1 MLLLDGGA
9 PLPRGLEPTAD
20 NFLAFMV
27 GYLLIVCTARFVITN
42 WRRSR
47 RDKLW

>member
-1 MLLLDGGA
+1 MLLNGSPFQRDLQ
-9 PLPRGLEPTAD
+9 PTTG

-27 GYLLIVCTARFVITN
+27 GYLLIVSMVRFVITN